1 MNGEESEITV
11 EQLQE
16 ALETL
21 NLSDS
26 VREIVDIKADV
37 ASPEVIYHVCN
48 PVADVQVP
56 DKVYYYASRET
67 VRREIGLRIRKRR
80 QELGLTQD
88 ALATML
94 GYSREALSHY
104 ETGRAGVD
112 TGDLPHIAA
121 VLNVP
126 ISYFYELAP
135 QSNSSALENLYAALN
150 EHDRQT
156 LTDVAQS
163 LYTRRA
169 NAPVPDP
176 RPAPV
181 IHRRQSRKITSAK
194 TEEK

>member
-1 MNGEESEITV
+1 MGVMDRSATV
-11 EQLQE
+11 LTS
-16 ALETL
+16 AKRRRRL
-21 NLSDS
+21 
-26 VREIVDIKADV
+26 
-37 ASPEVIYHVCN
+37 ASML
-48 PVADVQVP
+48 
-56 DKVYYYASRET
+56 
-67 VRREIGLRIRKRR
+67 GLRIRKRR
-80 QELGLTQD
+80 QNLGLTQD

-112 TGDLPHIAA
+112 TGDLLHIAA

-126 ISYFYELAP
+126 ISYFYESAS
-135 QSNSSALENLYAALN
+135 QSNSSGLENLYAALN

-156 LTDVAQS
+156 LTGVAQS

-181 IHRRQSRKITSAK
+181 IHRRQSRKITSAR